1 MCLIFGWLQNES
13 LIFYICVGPSG
24 RVVVCSFEMLLAIS
38 ISTWHSLSMSTCS
51 RNSGTTR
58 TLSEFIFRPR
68 VFLSFTLLPFCEVL
82 VIIGRLAREAGACKS
97 SCTLVLIYRIGS
109 GSLSFIF
116 YSVIISKDIH
126 TDGDWYYYFELEMDN
141 DNGGWPESYIM
152 NRRSEKMYSS
162 FEQCKQAFVNDYA
175 DAAGGCAKNCE
186 ILPQSA
192 YALRLHTCEDVV
204 GF

>member
-1 MCLIFGWLQNES
+1 MIEDDIITCRKCGKKLGKSAKYCDECGVKQKQNDLRKGS
-13 LIFYICVGPSG
+13 RDIG
-24 RVVVCSFEMLLAIS
+24 
-38 ISTWHSLSMSTCS
+38 LS
-51 RNSGTTR
+51 
-58 TLSEFIFRPR
+58 PR
-68 VFLSFTLLPFCEVL
+68 VLSLLIITLLFAIAGLFLGVVGL
-82 VIIGRLAREAGACKS
+82 VKANNLNDA
-97 SCTLVLIYRIGS
+97 
-109 GSLSFIF
+109 
-116 YSVIISKDIH
+116 IISKDIH

-162 FEQCKQAFVNDYA
+162 FEQCKQAFVNDYG